1 MPAWNNGN
9 VFPFAVNQALVD
21 STTGEVHFFAWN
33 VTVFPAAPTIGGS
46 TAKTLV
52 ALNKLPIINTH
63 LRLAIDDP
71 LHRRAF

>member
-9 VFPFAVNQALVD
+9 VIPFAVNQAVVD
-21 STTGEVHFFAWN
+21 STTGDVHFFAWN
-33 VTVFPAAPTIGGS
+33 VTVFPTAPTIGGS

-63 LRLAIDDP
+63 LRLVIANP
-71 LHRRAF
+71 FRR